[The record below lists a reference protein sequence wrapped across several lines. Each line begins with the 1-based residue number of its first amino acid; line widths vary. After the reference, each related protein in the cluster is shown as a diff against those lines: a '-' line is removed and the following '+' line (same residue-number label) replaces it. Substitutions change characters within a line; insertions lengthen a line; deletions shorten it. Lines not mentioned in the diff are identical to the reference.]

1 MTTTDNRIG
10 HGRTDTHCLLA
21 DPVSTSLRAN
31 REAPPIGDSPAGTT
45 LPASQSFRATHTA
58 PAGGTNSSP
67 PAIEI
72 ATPKSDSLEGNQTED
87 GSAATIP
94 APAPINAASLADP
107 FLALS
112 ADVLDDTEATK
123 IANENRLR
131 QLTRTAVDSDGEER
145 GFGLD
150 ESHPDVANLAALVEL
165 LGKVEHQA
173 VLQLQRKMRK
183 HPLGPWIKGQKG
195 VGDKQAARL
204 LAVIGDPYWNDLHN
218 RPRTVSE
225 LWAYCGLHVLPA
237 SHGSADTQSTLA
249 GGDSSPAGGDS
260 SQRTNDTQRI
270 TAGVAARRQKGQKA
284 NWSTLAKTR
293 AYLISEKMLQ
303 CGNREVYDRRKAA
316 TEGKLHASPCVR
328 CGPKGKPA
336 QPGSP
341 WSDGHRHADALR
353 IQSKELLKGLWREAK
368 RIHEEQA

>member
-1 MTTTDNRIG
+1 MTITDNRLSHIS
-10 HGRTDTHCLLA
+10 RDTQKVTA
-21 DPVSTSLRAN
+21 GPVSTSPQAN
-31 REAPPIGDSPAGTT
+31 DLVVSTDVPPAGTI
-45 LPASQSFRATHTA
+45 LPADHIESDAHPLSV
-58 PAGGTNSSP
+58 GGSTTSP
-67 PAIEI
+67 SAIEC
-72 ATPKSDSLEGNQTED
+72 TPPNTSSLEGNQTED
-87 GSAATIP
+87 GSAATNQLTTP
-94 APAPINAASLADP
+94 ASGSLLADP

-112 ADVLDDTEATK
+112 ADVLDDTESTK

-131 QLTRTAVDSDGEER
+131 QLTFSFADG
-145 GFGLD
+145 GFGLTED
-150 ESHPDVANLAALVEL
+150 HPDVWNLIKLVEA

-183 HPLGPWIKGQKG
+183 HPLGPWVKAQKG

-204 LAVIGDPYWNDLHN
+204 LASIGDPYWNDLHN

-237 SHGSADTQSTLA
+237 SHPSDDSQRSAAGGYSISA
-249 GGDSSPAGGDS
+249 GGDSG
-260 SQRTNDTQRI
+260 QRLGATQPFL
-270 TAGVAARRQKGQKA
+270 AGVAARRQKGTKA

-293 AYLISEKMLQ
+293 AYLISESMLRS
-303 CGNREVYDRRKAA
+303 GNREVYDKRKAA
-316 TEGKLHASPCVR
+316 TEGRLHASPCVR

-336 QPGSP
+336 LPGSA